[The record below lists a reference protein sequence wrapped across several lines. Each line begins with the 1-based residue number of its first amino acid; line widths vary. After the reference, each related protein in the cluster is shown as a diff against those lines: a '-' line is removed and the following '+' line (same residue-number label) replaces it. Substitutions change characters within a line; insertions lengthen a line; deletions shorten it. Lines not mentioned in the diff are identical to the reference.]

1 MALLT
6 RCFVS
11 AAVVASFALALGACS
26 EAGPEREAVDAESA
40 ELAAAP
46 QSVNAAYN
54 RKVEQMIAKVDPAT
68 GQTVVSVRYG
78 LEIFDE
84 SKDTLDLSAKIVV
97 SVNGRNKGTIT
108 LPPVVKESAIT
119 CAVTCAGACP
129 SIFGDGVCQSC
140 GCNYSNW
147 FTSAF
152 GGTDAPRP
160 GDIITAKIVPTTNA
174 VPEIQTGDDV
184 GRFVVP

>member
-1 MALLT
+1 MALFT

-11 AAVVASFALALGACS
+11 TVAASFALALGACS
-26 EAGPEREAVDAESA
+26 EAGPEREAVDAEGA
-40 ELAAAP
+40 ELAAP
-46 QSVNAAYN
+46 QSVNADYN
-54 RKVEQMIAKVDPAT
+54 RKVEQMMVKVDPAT

-78 LEIFDE
+78 LEIYDE

-97 SVNGRNKGTIT
+97 SVNGQSKGTIT
-108 LPPVVKESAIT
+108 LPPVVKKTAIT

-152 GGTDAPRP
+152 GGSDAPRP
-160 GDIITAKIVPTTNA
+160 GDVISAKIVPTTGA
-174 VPEIQTGDDV
+174 VPEVLTGDDV